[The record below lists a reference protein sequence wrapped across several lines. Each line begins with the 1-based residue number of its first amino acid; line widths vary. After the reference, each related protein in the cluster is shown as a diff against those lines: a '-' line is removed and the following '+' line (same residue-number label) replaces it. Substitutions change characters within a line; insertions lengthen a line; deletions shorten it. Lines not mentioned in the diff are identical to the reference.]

1 MRNHGRV
8 QGGADL
14 GAQDH
19 LCWIAEHDDDWLPA
33 AREFLAEGR
42 ALGQRLVYVGPQ
54 PVAELA
60 QRLAPIGD
68 VDALVE
74 QGALSLFTLEQLYDL
89 DAALVPEQQL
99 AMYSAV
105 GDQAIVDGYV
115 GLRVVA
121 DVTRLVAD
129 PGRHADHARWELL
142 ADCYMAEHLFAAMC
156 VYDRRVVGD
165 ECAGDLA
172 CVHALARAPEEV
184 APFSLFG
191 NGCELAL
198 SGDVDLFSAPALARA
213 LARAPQREGDVVID
227 LAPAGYLD
235 HHALAAFVD
244 RSIALRDRDRKLV
257 LRNPSSGVRKMY
269 STLGFDT
276 RNMQLA

>member
-1 MRNHGRV
+1 MRKHGRV
-8 QGGADL
+8 QDATGL

-19 LCWIAEHDDDWLPA
+19 ICWISEHGDDWLPTA
-33 AREFLAEGR
+33 LDFLAEGR
-42 ALGQRLVYVGPQ
+42 HLEQRLVYVGPQ

-60 QRLAPIGD
+60 ARLAPLGD
-68 VDALVE
+68 VEALVAS
-74 QGALSLFTLEQLYDL
+74 GALSLFSLDQIYDL
-89 DAALVPEQQL
+89 EAVLVPEEQL

-115 GLRVVA
+115 GLRVLA
-121 DVTRLVAD
+121 DVTALVVD
-129 PGRHADHARWELL
+129 PTRRAEHARWELL
-142 ADCYMAEHLFAAMC
+142 ADCYMAEHLFSAMC
-156 VYDRRVVGD
+156 VYERHAVGD

-191 NGCELAL
+191 NGDELAL
-198 SGDVDLFSAPALARA
+198 RGDVDLFSAPALARA
-213 LARAPQREGDVVID
+213 LARVPARDGDVVID

-235 HHALAAFVD
+235 HHALEAFVD
-244 RSIALRDRDRKLV
+244 CSVALHAGGQGLV

-269 STLGFDT
+269 ATLGFDT